1 MNVYFQLA
9 LTIAV
14 MLFLSGV
21 AGMNGYPIKHDNP
34 VMRTAR
40 AVMFLLLGM
49 GCAHW
54 IWS

>member
-1 MNVYFQLA
+1 MNIYFQLG

-14 MLFLSGV
+14 VLFIFGI
-21 AGMNGYPIKHDNP
+21 AKMNGYPIEYDNP

-40 AVMFLLLGM
+40 AAMFLLLGM